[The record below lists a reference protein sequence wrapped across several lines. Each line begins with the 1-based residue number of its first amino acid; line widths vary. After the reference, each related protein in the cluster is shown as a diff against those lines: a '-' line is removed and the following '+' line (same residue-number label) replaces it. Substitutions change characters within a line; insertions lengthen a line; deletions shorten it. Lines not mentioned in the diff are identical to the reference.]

1 MLTNHLIEYY
11 YKSYSLRQLNNKSSH
26 IFCPLCSICG
36 LVINKALNRE
46 YMYNIIYIGPS
57 LYLDFFSS
65 VSCISTREP
74 KLPVRRFI
82 ARRVL

>member
-11 YKSYSLRQLNNKSSH
+11 YKSYTLRQLNNKSSH
-26 IFCPLCSICG
+26 IYYRLCSICG

-46 YMYNIIYIGPS
+46 YMYNIIYRALVIFG
-57 LYLDFFSS
+57 FFSS
-65 VSCISTREP
+65 VSCISTKEP
-74 KLPVRRFI
+74 KLSVRRFI